1 MIYIFDVDGTLT
13 PSRNPM
19 DKDFKD
25 FFKKFIKKKRVWLI
39 SGSDKDKT
47 IEQVGEDIWTSVER
61 AYQSSGNQLWVK
73 GKLKYQYEFKTE
85 NYLKELL
92 EMFLDKSEY
101 PHRYGNHIEERPGAL
116 NFSVVGRDCTQ
127 EQREHYAKWDDKH
140 QERKDFAWEIKERY
154 PWLDAVVGGEIS
166 IDIYEKFKDKGQ
178 IVKDI
183 RGKFEF
189 FGDRLYPGGNDFAI
203 QQEIVIQKRKGC
215 KTHPVK
221 TWRDT
226 EELLHS
232 TICC

>member
-19 DKDFKD
+19 DKEFKD

-47 IEQVGEDIWTSVER
+47 IEQVGEDVWTSVER
-61 AYQSSGNQLWVK
+61 VYQSSGNQLWIN
-73 GKLKYQYEFKTE
+73 GKLEYQYEFKTE
-85 NYLKELL
+85 DYLRELL
-92 EMFLDKSEY
+92 NMFLDKSEY
-101 PHRYGNHIEERPGAL
+101 PYRYGNHIEERPGAL

-127 EQREHYAKWDDKH
+127 EQREHYAKWDDEF
-140 QERKDFAWEIKERY
+140 QERKEFAWEIRERY

-183 RGKFEF
+183 KGKFEF

-203 QQEIVIQKRKGC
+203 QQEIVLQKRKGC

-221 TWRDT
+221 TWRST
-226 EELLHS
+226 EKLLHS
-232 TICC
+232 II

>member
-47 IEQVGEDIWTSVER
+47 IEQVGEDIWKSVER

-85 NYLKELL
+85 DYLKELL

-215 KTHPVK
+215 KTHRVK

>member
-47 IEQVGEDIWTSVER
+47 IEQVGEDIWKSVER

-85 NYLKELL
+85 DYLKELL

-154 PWLDAVVGGEIS
+154 AWLDAVVGGEIS

-215 KTHPVK
+215 KTHRVK